1 MTVKSIAIAAVLAA
15 APLLAAMPAG
25 AAVIT
30 IYNTGV
36 DNSGVAT
43 TGNGADLHWTLAGG
57 TAYTGGTN
65 GVFPIGPW
73 VADSSTS
80 RWITPTPSAGDSNAV
95 TTFVFSTTFDLTG
108 LKASTA
114 SLSGTFAA
122 DDSATIFL
130 NGVQV
135 GAVNQGG
142 YSSFTPFTI
151 GSGFVAGVNT
161 LTFAALNS
169 GAGPTGVNVVV
180 SGTAAVP
187 EAATWVMM
195 VAGFGLVGAGL
206 RRRSGAVAA

>member
-1 MTVKSIAIAAVLAA
+1 MKITTVLVAA
-15 APLLAAMPAG
+15 AAALASLPAN

-73 VADSSTS
+73 VADNATS
-80 RWITPTPSAGDSNAV
+80 RWITPTTNAGDSNAV
-95 TTFVFSTTFDLTG
+95 STFAFSTTFNLTG

-135 GAVNQGG
+135 GTANQGG
-142 YSSFTPFTI
+142 YSFPTNFTI
-151 GSGFVAGVNT
+151 NSGFVAGVNT

-180 SGTAAVP
+180 SGTAAAVP

-195 VAGFGLVGAGL
+195 VAGFGLVGSSL